1 MKRKFLEELKDW
13 KDRNI
18 KEPLM
23 IVGARQ
29 TGKTYIID
37 EFCRDN
43 YEKYLYLNFED
54 ISKLSSV
61 FEHTLVPKEIINQI
75 EILIE
80 EKIDVDKTVIFFD
93 EIQICEKAI
102 TSLKYFC
109 EAEENYRIITAGSL
123 LGVKLH
129 RFESSFPVGKV
140 RILNM
145 YPMDFEEF
153 LWAIGEENLSKE
165 IRICFTNKRPMS
177 DILHEKAIRYYTDYL
192 YVGGMPQAILNY
204 IEHERNSMLF
214 ERIIHNSI
222 ITAYIADMRKYTIS
236 GAETIKINE
245 IYDSIPKQL
254 AKENTKFKYNLVK
267 PTANKRD
274 YALPLDWLVASSLV
288 YKANKLER
296 PETPLRVFI
305 DNTNF
310 KIYLNDVGL
319 LSTLANVSYQDIQL
333 NQNNIFK
340 GALTENYVAQE
351 LKSKQIDLIYYK
363 PTQTMEIDFVIAKE
377 NQVIPIEVKAG
388 EHIKSR
394 SMSNYILKHNPPY
407 AIRISARNFGFT
419 NHIYSIPLYAVFCLG

>member
-1 MKRKFLEELKDW
+1 MKRKFLEQLQDW

-23 IVGARQ
+23 VIGARQ
-29 TGKTYIID
+29 IGKTYII
-37 EFCRDN
+37 EKFCKEN

-54 ISKLSSV
+54 RTKLSSI
-61 FEHTLVPKEIINQI
+61 FENTLEPKEIINQI
-75 EILIE
+75 EILIG
-80 EKIDVDKTVIFFD
+80 EKIDIEKTVIFFD

-109 EAEENYRIITAGSL
+109 EAKENYRIITAGSL

-129 RFESSFPVGKV
+129 RFETSFPVGKV

-153 LWAIGEENLSKE
+153 LWAIGEENLASE
-165 IRICFTNKRPMS
+165 IQTCFENRKPMT
-177 DILHEKAIRYYTDYL
+177 DILHDRAMKYYIDYL
-192 YVGGMPQAILNY
+192 YIGGMPQAILNY
-204 IEHERNSMLF
+204 IQHDKNCILF
-214 ERIIHNSI
+214 EKVIHSSI
-222 ITAYIADMRKYTIS
+222 ITAYIADMRKHTIS

-245 IYDSIPKQL
+245 IYDSIPRQL

-274 YALPLDWLVASSLV
+274 YELPLDWLVASSLV
-288 YKANKLER
+288 YKANKIER
-296 PETPLRVFI
+296 PQTPLRVFL

-319 LSTLANVSYQDIQL
+319 LGSLANVSYQDIGL
-333 NQNNIFK
+333 NENNLFK

-351 LKSKQIDLIYYK
+351 LKAKQIDLIYYK

-394 SMSNYILKHNPPY
+394 SMSNYITKYKPPY
-407 AIRISARNFGFT
+407 AIRISARNFGFS
-419 NHIYSIPLYAVFCLG
+419 NNIYGIPLYAVFCI

>member
-1 MKRKFLEELKDW
+1 MKRKFLKQLQDW
-13 KDRNI
+13 KERNI
-18 KEPLM
+18 SEPLM
-23 IVGARQ
+23 VIGARQ
-29 TGKTYIID
+29 IGKTYIID
-37 EFCRDN
+37 EFCKKN

-54 ISKLSSV
+54 ITKLSSI
-61 FEHTLVPKEIINQI
+61 FENTLVPKEIIAQI
-75 EILIE
+75 EVLIG
-80 EKIDVDKTVIFFD
+80 EKIDIEKTILFFD
-93 EIQICEKAI
+93 EIQICERAI

-109 EAEENYRIITAGSL
+109 EAKENYRIITAGSL

-153 LWAIGEENLSKE
+153 LWAIGEEELAKQIQN
-165 IRICFTNKRPMS
+165 CFMNRKPMA
-177 DILHEKAIRYYTDYL
+177 DILHNKAMQYYIDYL
-192 YVGGMPQAILNY
+192 YIGGMPQAILNY
-204 IEHERNSMLF
+204 IAKDKDCMSF

-222 ITAYIADMRKYTIS
+222 ITAYIADMRKYTTS

-254 AKENTKFKYNLVK
+254 AKENTKFKYNLVR
-267 PTANKRD
+267 PSANKRD
-274 YALPLDWLVASSLV
+274 YELPLDWLVASSLV

-296 PETPLRVFI
+296 PETPVRVFI

-319 LSTLANVSYQDIQL
+319 LSALTNVSYQDIQL
-333 NQNNIFK
+333 NENNIFK

-351 LKSKQIDLIYYK
+351 LKSKQIDLMYYK
-363 PTQTMEIDFVIAKE
+363 PTQTMEIDFILNKE

-388 EHIKSR
+388 EHTKSR
-394 SMSNYILKHNPPY
+394 SMSNYIIKYKPPY
-407 AIRISARNFGFT
+407 AIRISARNFGFS
-419 NHIYSIPLYAVFCLG
+419 NHIYSVPLYAVFCL